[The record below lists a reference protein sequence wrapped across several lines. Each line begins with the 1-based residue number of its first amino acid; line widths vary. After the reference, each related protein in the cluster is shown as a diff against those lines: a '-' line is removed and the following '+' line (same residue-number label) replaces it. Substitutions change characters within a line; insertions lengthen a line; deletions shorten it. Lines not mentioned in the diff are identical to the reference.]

1 MDVPGFAEIGSLN
14 ERLFAQV
21 LAEMLA
27 SHPDQIVRDVAERS
41 PGMYVR
47 VLDDGR
53 LEVYLIDL
61 DGTEVAVGRVA
72 SEVVRHVPPM
82 PPASVN

>member
-1 MDVPGFAEIGSLN
+1 MELPGFAEIGSLN
-14 ERLFAQV
+14 EEMFTRV
-21 LAEMLA
+21 LAEMIA

-53 LEVYLIDL
+53 FEAYLIDL

-72 SEVVRHVPPM
+72 TEHLRHAPAM
-82 PPASVN
+82 PPGSVN